1 MSATV
6 DAYPTGDPSGAI
18 PAPLPAQSESPGVAP
33 PAATRDPRARSIRV
47 ASQHRWAIA
56 LGAVAVLAMVAAWAM
71 GPFVPTPPMAVEDL
85 PLLALVSLFA
95 AAAAIVWI
103 AGIRLSDT
111 TDVLSTRLGL
121 GEALGGLLLLAVAT
135 NLPEVAI
142 VASAAMGGDLGLAIG
157 NILGGVAIQT
167 VVLVVLDRFGLGRYI
182 GLTYRAASL
191 VLVLEGV
198 LVITVL
204 ILAIMATRL
213 PASLIVFRLA
223 PGDLAIVALWL
234 VGVWLIGR
242 ARRGLPWHDP
252 HGTAPDG
259 QQHRMGMAEQMKDA
273 IARESGVSTVH
284 AAVVFTLAAAAT
296 LAAGVVLEVTGDAIA
311 QHVGLSGVLF
321 GATVLAA
328 ATALPEISTGLGS
341 VRLGDYQLA
350 VSDIF
355 GGNAF
360 LPVLFLL
367 ATLLAGRSVLPLAQ
381 DTDLYLAGLGIL
393 LTAVYITGLI
403 FRPRRQVLGMG
414 VDSLAVLA
422 LYGIGIA
429 GLVLVAGGT

>member
-1 MSATV
+1 V
-6 DAYPTGDPSGAI
+6 PPPI
-18 PAPLPAQSESPGVAP
+18 EEWPLPA
-33 PAATRDPRARSIRV
+33 
-47 ASQHRWAIA
+47 
-56 LGAVAVLAMVAAWAM
+56 LLVLF
-71 GPFVPTPPMAVEDL
+71 G
-85 PLLALVSLFA
+85 A
-95 AAAAIVWI
+95 AAAVVWV

-135 NLPEVAI
+135 NLPEIAI
-142 VASAAMGGDLGLAIG
+142 VATAAMGGDLGIAIG
-157 NILGGVAIQT
+157 NILGGIAIQT
-167 VVLVVLDRFGLGRYI
+167 VVLVVLDVWGLGPRV

-198 LVITVL
+198 LVIAVL
-204 ILAIMATRL
+204 VVAIMATRL
-213 PASLIVFRLA
+213 PASLIAFRLA
-223 PGDLAIVALWL
+223 PGDLLIVALWG
-234 VGVWLIGR
+234 VGVWLVGN
-242 ARRGLPWHDP
+242 ARRGLPWHDA

-259 QQHRMGMAEQMKDA
+259 QVDPMGMAEHMKESV
-273 IARESGVSTVH
+273 AREAGVSTRRA
-284 AAVVFTLAAAAT
+284 AAVFGVAALAT
-296 LAAGVVLEVTGDAIA
+296 LAAGVVLEVSGDAIA
-311 QHVGLSGVLF
+311 SRIGLSGVLF

-381 DTDLYLAGLGIL
+381 DTDVYLAGLGIL
-393 LTAVYITGLI
+393 LTAVYVAGLI

-414 VDSLAVLA
+414 LDSLVVLV
-422 LYGIGIA
+422 LYGLGTA
-429 GLVLVAGGT
+429 GLVAVASAQHA